1 MPGGI
6 MPKDLIEEL
15 EELRLL
21 LNSAQTERY
30 SWFANNSEH
39 GKDCGY
45 AMKAK
50 DIFENFHSDEIQE
63 KIQYIQRVFYKEG

>member
-21 LNSAQTERY
+21 LNVAQTERY
-30 SWFANNSEH
+30 SWFAVNAEN

-50 DIFENFHSDEIQE
+50 EIFENFHSDEIQK
-63 KIQYIQRVFYKEG
+63 KIQYIQRVFYQEG